1 MGFLGLGFLCLELG
15 NATQVTEIRFQ
26 NLSQFLGRSPVRWD
40 VCGSGEVGCAA
51 VPRLGSC
58 AQHGHGLLLL
68 PEDPVVG
75 WTPLGGWLGVLREGR
90 LGAGRRVNVLAK
102 ISLASL
108 SLFSK

>member
-15 NATQVTEIRFQ
+15 NATQVTEIRCQ
-26 NLSQFLGRSPVRWD
+26 NLSQFLGRSSVRWD

-58 AQHGHGLLLL
+58 AQPGAVTEGPCCRMDPFGGLVMNSERGEVRSWEESQRVG
-68 PEDPVVG
+68 ED
-75 WTPLGGWLGVLREGR
+75 LSC
-90 LGAGRRVNVLAK
+90 
-102 ISLASL
+102 ISL

>member
-26 NLSQFLGRSPVRWD
+26 NLSQFLGRFSVRWD

-58 AQHGHGLLLL
+58 AQPGHGLLLL
-68 PEDPVVG
+68 PKDPVVG
-75 WTPLGGWLGVLREGR
+75 WTPLGGWL
-90 LGAGRRVNVLAK
+90 
-102 ISLASL
+102 
-108 SLFSK
+108 